1 MTKNATGTHK
11 KPQKPEKSQQ
21 DDKKAYR
28 ERKKGNR
35 MKFFAFFEQDRVE
48 RIISTG
54 M

>member
-1 MTKNATGTHK
+1 MTKNATGTQK
-11 KPQKPEKSQQ
+11 KRLKPEKSQQ
-21 DDKKAYR
+21 ENEKAYR

-35 MKFFAFFEQDRVE
+35 MKFFAFFEQDGVE